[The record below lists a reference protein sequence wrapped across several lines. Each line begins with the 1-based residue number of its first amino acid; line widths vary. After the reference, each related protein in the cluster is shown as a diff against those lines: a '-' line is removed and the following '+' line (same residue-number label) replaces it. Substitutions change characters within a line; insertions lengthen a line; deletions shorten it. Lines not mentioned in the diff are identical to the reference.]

1 MKDILLDELEWTGS
15 MTELIVELICQPGLL
30 QHPLSLGQTRIH
42 VTYIFEDVLSDQLV
56 PARSLLDLRLQ
67 QIACLRS
74 LQLFPL
80 LMECRWRLQRYVGK
94 KEKLLSLVFSSL
106 PFEPIGFKLR
116 GAAFRN
122 TRARGRSCSRR

>member
-1 MKDILLDELEWTGS
+1 VKDILLDELEWTGS
-15 MTELIVELICQPGLL
+15 MTELIVELIGQPGLL

-74 LQLFPL
+74 FQLFPL
-80 LMECRWRLQRYVGK
+80 LVECRWRLQRYVGQ
-94 KEKLLSLVFSSL
+94 KEKLSSLVCVFFAL
-106 PFEPIGFKLR
+106 F
-116 GAAFRN
+116 GADWL
-122 TRARGRSCSRR
+122 